1 MDRHLLRLLLSLYHI
16 LLRNWSILRLTL
28 WIMLLSLLLVDNLCL
43 WMHHLS
49 SSDRARLRIWCD
61 LLWFTSTIRLLIT
74 SFDSSRRSLQ
84 RSFLRHLLSL
94 NCLRRCSWYLDFI
107 ATSLNLRCGIILRL
121 LLLICT
127 LIILSAHF
135 N

>member
-1 MDRHLLRLLLSLYHI
+1 MGWHLLRLLLSWHHI

-28 WIMLLSLLLVDNLCL
+28 WIMLLSLLLIDSLCL
-43 WMHHLS
+43 GMHHLS
-49 SSDRARLRIWCD
+49 SSDRTRLRNWCD
-61 LLWFTSTIRLLIT
+61 LLWFTSIIHLLIT
-74 SFDSSRRSLQ
+74 SFDSSRGSLHRSL
-84 RSFLRHLLSL
+84 LRHLLSL
-94 NCLRRCSWYLDFI
+94 NLLRGCSWYLDFI

-121 LLLICT
+121 LLLTCA